1 MHTEHTGIDPQT
13 SHTQARHEVNDVESV
28 AEKLLLVAT
37 NPSSHAMVGSLGLS
51 ANRVKGLRVE
61 HGVFLDVVCDHEDWR
76 ESERELQ
83 DESSSD
89 EGGEDGDLRNRGGH
103 DEGESP
109 VEGNCKFGR
118 LAI

>member
-1 MHTEHTGIDPQT
+1 MHTKNTGIDSQT

-28 AEKLLLVAT
+28 AEKLLFVAA
-37 NPSSHAMVGSLGLS
+37 NPPSHAMVRSLSLS
-51 ANRVKGLRVE
+51 ADRVERLRVE
-61 HGVFLDVVCDHEDWR
+61 HGVFLDVICDHEYWR

-89 EGGEDGDLRNRGGH
+89 EGGEDGDLRDRGGH

-109 VEGNCKFGR
+109 VEGNCKFRR